1 MSFERLR
8 RLLRTV
14 GVRLTAGYALLLLI
28 SLSLL
33 FGLADW
39 QLRLVLAERD
49 HTAIRRELDEL
60 AHDYSSEG
68 IRALE
73 EELRENM
80 VTSSPKRLYVRLAG
94 ADGRTRWGGDWPP
107 GTLNQLQ
114 ASEIPR
120 DGSWQNV
127 FTENSDRLEV
137 ATQSLSDG
145 GYLQV
150 GASAA
155 PRQEIL
161 EAFRKTFALAALPVL
176 FLGLI
181 GGLFLARQVLS
192 PLHELASLARRIETT
207 GKLDDRIPL
216 RGTGD
221 DLDELARQFN
231 RMLDRIDRLLAGM
244 RSTLDDVAHDLRTPM
259 TRLRG
264 RTELALQNK
273 DSSDTTYREAL
284 AESLESC
291 DQVLAILNAIMDQAE
306 ADAGTLAL
314 HPEPVSLERL
324 VDEVVELYQ
333 FVAEEQHVFLEARA
347 DNDEIVNVDPGR
359 IRQAVAN
366 LVDNALKYT
375 SEGGKV
381 TVTVGSEGDDAVIR
395 VRDTGCGV
403 PEAELPHIWD
413 RLFRGDS
420 SRSTRGLGLGL
431 SLVKATA
438 EAHGGYVEVESQTGE
453 GSVFSIRLCRIVNPS
468 T

>member
-80 VTSSPKRLYVRLAG
+80 VTSSPKRLFVRLAD
-94 ADGRTRWGGDWPP
+94 ADGRTRWVGDWPP
-107 GTLNQLQ
+107 ASLNLLE

-120 DGSWQNV
+120 DGSWRNV
-127 FTENSDRLEV
+127 FTDKSERLEV
-137 ATQSLSDG
+137 ATQSLPDG
-145 GYLQV
+145 GYLQI
-150 GASAA
+150 GASAE
-155 PRQEIL
+155 PRHEIL
-161 EAFRKTFALAALPVL
+161 ETFRKTFALAALPVL
-176 FLGLI
+176 FLGLF
-181 GGLFLARQVLS
+181 GGLFVARRVLS
-192 PLHELASLARRIETT
+192 PLHELASLARHIETT

-231 RMLDRIDRLLAGM
+231 LMLDQIGRLLTDV

-264 RTELALQNK
+264 HAELALQGI
-273 DSSDTTYREAL
+273 DSSEERCREAL

-291 DQVLAILNAIMDQAE
+291 DQVLAILNAIMDEAE
-306 ADAGTLAL
+306 AETGTLAL
-314 HPEPVSLERL
+314 HPEPISLGRL

-333 FVAEEQHVFLEARA
+333 FVAEERHIVLEAHTT
-347 DNDEIVNVDPGR
+347 NDAVVAVDPGR

-366 LVDNALKYT
+366 LVDNAIKYT
-375 SEGGKV
+375 PEGGKV
-381 TVTVGSEGDDAVIR
+381 TLTVVSEGGDAVIR
-395 VRDTGCGV
+395 VRDTGSGV
-403 PEAELPHIWD
+403 PEADLPHIWD
-413 RLFRGDS
+413 RLYRGDR

-431 SLVKATA
+431 SLVKANV
-438 EAHGGYVEVESQTGE
+438 EAHGGHVEVESRTGD
-453 GSVFSIRLCRIVNPS
+453 GSVFTVRLRRFVDQQ